1 VSRALVALLAAVLL
15 GGCGAAQKND
25 RSFDR
30 LERAVDA
37 CRAYGGVVTITD
49 VGNGSY
55 GETSGFFVLCRDQ
68 HVIRV
73 GD

>member
-1 VSRALVALLAAVLL
+1 MRRATAVLLAAAAL
-15 GGCGAAQKND
+15 GGCGTAQRTQ
-25 RSFDR
+25 RSFDK
-30 LERAVDA
+30 LEQAVET

-73 GD
+73 ED